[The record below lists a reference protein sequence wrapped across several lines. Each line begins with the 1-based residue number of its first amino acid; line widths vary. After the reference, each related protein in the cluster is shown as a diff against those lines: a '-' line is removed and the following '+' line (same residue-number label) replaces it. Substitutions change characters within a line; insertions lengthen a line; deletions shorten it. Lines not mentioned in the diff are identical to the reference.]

1 VTETTIRHDGADH
14 GPADGT
20 SDSQAG
26 QAGRAGQAGQ
36 AGQRGGA
43 QPRHRAFSWADP
55 GTAAAASRQFSGAEF
70 FQAILDGTLPP
81 PPITAAL
88 DFTLASVQ
96 PGRAV
101 FEFTPSEFH
110 YNPIGSVHGGMCAT
124 LCDSAC
130 GCAVQSMLPAGSYY
144 TSLDL
149 SVKFLRPVTTDSGRL
164 ACEGT
169 VTHLGRRTALAQ
181 ARLTGAGGKL
191 YAQATSSCL
200 IFRP

>member
-1 VTETTIRHDGADH
+1 VTDTIGHEQAIHRDASNHTDPTPPS
-14 GPADGT
+14 GPPL
-20 SDSQAG
+20 
-26 QAGRAGQAGQ
+26 R
-36 AGQRGGA
+36 QRT
-43 QPRHRAFSWADP
+43 FEWADP
-55 GTAAAASRQFSGAEF
+55 GIAAAASRQLSGPEF
-70 FQAILDGTLPP
+70 FQAILDGKLPP

-88 DFTLASVQ
+88 DFTLTAVE

-110 YNPIGSVHGGMCAT
+110 YNPLGSVHGGMYAT
-124 LCDSAC
+124 MCDSAC
-130 GCAVQSMLPAGSYY
+130 GCAVQSMLPGGSYY

-149 SVKFLRPVTTDSGRL
+149 SVKFLRPITASTGRM

-181 ARLTGAGGKL
+181 ARLTGTDGKL

-200 IFRP
+200 IIAP

>member
-1 VTETTIRHDGADH
+1 VTDTIGHDQAIHRDSSDASDPVPSDPVPS
-14 GPADGT
+14 GPP
-20 SDSQAG
+20 
-26 QAGRAGQAGQ
+26 
-36 AGQRGGA
+36 
-43 QPRHRAFSWADP
+43 PRRRTFEWADP
-55 GTAAAASRQFSGAEF
+55 QITAAASRQLSGPEF
-70 FQAILDGTLPP
+70 FQAILDGQLPP

-88 DFTLASVQ
+88 DFTLAAVE

-110 YNPIGSVHGGMCAT
+110 YNPLGSVHGGMYAT

-149 SVKFLRPVTTDSGRL
+149 SVKFLRPITASTGRL

-181 ARLTGAGGKL
+181 ARLTGADGKL

-200 IFRP
+200 IIAP